1 MNETGRPQDF
11 PLSNPRADRVRKV
24 AQLAGRPAR
33 LKRREFLAEGPQAV
47 REALVLHQKRIA
59 AGEPGIVYEVYASES
74 CLDRHPDLEA
84 LAEGTTAYLATDEV
98 LAAMADTV
106 TPQGILAVCGFL
118 DVSLEQV
125 LDAGPRLIAVLCQVR
140 DPGNA
145 GTVLR
150 AADAAGADAVVLT
163 ASSVDIYNPKAVR
176 STAGSLFH
184 LPVVLGAEI
193 EELVARCKER
203 GIGVLAA
210 DGQGQLNL
218 DRLQDQNAARRLGA
232 RRLGSDYALESPTAW
247 LFGNEAQ
254 GLVRGRTRPGGP
266 PGGRARVRGR
276 RKPQPGH
283 GGDGLP
289 LRQRPLAAGR
299 RNSPAAE
306 PRRGAQVARLSGGPE
321 RRQKAGI
328 HRRGSTARWA
338 PAVVRAVQLACSLA
352 GLVASRDGAVDK
364 GYHQAADNGQEPGT
378 EIPEFHR
385 AAAEQE
391 VADPA
396 ADDWRRQRR
405 ARGW

>member
-33 LKRREFLAEGPQAV
+33 LKRSEFLAEGPQAV

-59 AGEPGIVYEVYASES
+59 AGEPGIVYEVYASEA
-74 CLDRHPDLEA
+74 CLDRHPDLER
-84 LAEGTTAYLATDEV
+84 LAEGTTAFIATDEV

-118 DVSLEQV
+118 DVSLEKV
-125 LDAGPRLIAVLCQVR
+125 LDAGPRLVAVLCQVR

-150 AADAAGADAVVLT
+150 AADAAGADAVILT
-163 ASSVDIYNPKAVR
+163 GSSVDIYNPKAVR

-184 LPVVLGAEI
+184 LPVVLGAEV
-193 EELVARCKER
+193 EDLVARFKER

-232 RRLGSDYALESPTAW
+232 PAGDAESVYALENPTAW

-254 GLVRGRTRPGGP
+254 GLSEDELALADHRVAVPVYGEAESLNLGTAATVCLYAS
-266 PGGRARVRGR
+266 ARSQQDTS
-276 RKPQPGH
+276 P
-283 GGDGLP
+283 
-289 LRQRPLAAGR
+289 RQG
-299 RNSPAAE
+299 
-306 PRRGAQVARLSGGPE
+306 
-321 RRQKAGI
+321 
-328 HRRGSTARWA
+328 
-338 PAVVRAVQLACSLA
+338 
-352 GLVASRDGAVDK
+352 
-364 GYHQAADNGQEPGT
+364 
-378 EIPEFHR
+378 
-385 AAAEQE
+385 
-391 VADPA
+391 
-396 ADDWRRQRR
+396 
-405 ARGW
+405 